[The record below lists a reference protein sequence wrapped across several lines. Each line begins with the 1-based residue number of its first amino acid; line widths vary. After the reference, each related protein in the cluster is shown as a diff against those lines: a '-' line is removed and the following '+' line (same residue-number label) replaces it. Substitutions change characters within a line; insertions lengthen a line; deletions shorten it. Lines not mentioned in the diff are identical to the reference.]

1 MQRRLAHPGHR
12 PVQLHL
18 HPGHRPARRRH
29 LHRRGRQLHPGWNL
43 VVEPRLRLRHL
54 GLVQRAPQ
62 LHGHLVR
69 PDEQHPSTETTS
81 SVTYGAEGGETIS
94 GTVTGQTGDGA
105 RSARSPSP
113 RPPLTLRRSPCAA
126 TSRSPRAPTSPAT
139 PAPWAPPSST
149 PAPTPTW
156 SPATPRLE
164 PRRRTPTSPT
174 APRTRP
180 ARPSAH
186 GHLVRPDE
194 QHPERQTT
202 SSVTYGAEG
211 GETITGTVT
220 GQTGDGAPLGTV
232 TITATAPDSSTITLC
247 SDVSLTPG
255 TDQSSY
261 TCTLGAAQLDAGT
274 YTDVVASYTPA
285 GTSSSNPDFAYGTS
299 DSSSAP
305 LSFTVTSSGQTSSTQ
320 STETTSSSPTAPRV
334 GDHQRHRHRS
344 DRRRRPARHGH
355 HHRDRP

>member
-18 HPGHRPARRRH
+18 HPGRRPARRRH

-43 VVEPRLRLRHL
+43 VVEPRLRLRRL

-69 PDEQHPSTETTS
+69 PDEQHPEHRDHL
-81 SVTYGAEGGETIS
+81 VGH
-94 GTVTGQTGDGA
+94 
-105 RSARSPSP
+105 
-113 RPPLTLRRSPCAA
+113 LRR
-126 TSRSPRAPTSPAT
+126 RG
-139 PAPWAPPSST
+139 W
-149 PAPTPTW
+149 
-156 SPATPRLE
+156 E
-164 PRRRTPTSPT
+164 NN
-174 APRTRP
+174 
-180 ARPSAH
+180 
-186 GHLVRPDE
+186 G
-194 QHPERQTT
+194 
-202 SSVTYGAEG
+202 
-211 GETITGTVT
+211 GTVT

-320 STETTSSSPTAPRV
+320 STETTSSVTSGAEGGET
-334 GDHQRHRHRS
+334 H
-344 DRRRRPARHGH
+344 
-355 HHRDRP
+355 